1 MHLNSKDRAVEYT
14 QLDRASGYLCDLE
27 LFDIASEQS
36 GDNIM
41 AMVRGFKILSIWLA
55 KSSLQLDAGCL
66 CQLDP
71 SCINLCIKCIPTIQ
85 HFYL

>member
-41 AMVRGFKILSIWLA
+41 AMARGFKILSI
-55 KSSLQLDAGCL
+55 
-66 CQLDP
+66 
-71 SCINLCIKCIPTIQ
+71 
-85 HFYL
+85 